1 MEKVKALLQSI
12 EEETDASQKEKR
24 VQDLLNERCDGSRNI
39 IHICVAMCAP
49 QSNKENDS
57 GKCGV
62 ICQKNNSWKY
72 ESASIHVNGRTLI
85 AHLWLISI
93 ARLGFGF
100 GLTHRFLNYAGFFHW
115 FRFGL

>member
-39 IHICVAMCAP
+39 IHTCVAMCAP

-57 GKCGV
+57 GKCGF
-62 ICQKNNSWKY
+62 ICQKEKVGKMNTPSYTSMGW
-72 ESASIHVNGRTLI
+72 S
-85 AHLWLISI
+85 
-93 ARLGFGF
+93 
-100 GLTHRFLNYAGFFHW
+100 
-115 FRFGL
+115 